1 MATQPPDATPRARTA
16 WEGPLLT
23 PENSLPVQPQ
33 LTPRAARDQQSY
45 GVCLLVTYPTGYQEA
60 AFLKRED
67 QKETPPDG
75 PVSPLKHLLS
85 VTLPP
90 T

>member
-1 MATQPPDATPRARTA
+1 MATQPPDATPLARTA

-23 PENSLPVQPQ
+23 PENSLRVQPR
-33 LTPRAARDQQSY
+33 LIPRAARDQQSY

-60 AFLKRED
+60 AFLKGED

-75 PVSPLKHLLS
+75 PVSGA
-85 VTLPP
+85 P